1 VFFFFLQICSKPSSI
16 HLHKYKH
23 HRYVY
28 GEHDDDDNNNKKEEK
43 KKKNYKPFYL
53 WYNVMAIERSHEQK
67 RVAGIMKH
75 QPWYNDRL
83 QHAIDYLSLTE
94 DEVYGL
100 YDQFCEIDTDGGG
113 TLDIDERT

>member
-1 VFFFFLQICSKPSSI
+1 VFFFF
-16 HLHKYKH
+16 YKFVRNH
-23 HRYVY
+23 PQFTYTNTNTHRYVY